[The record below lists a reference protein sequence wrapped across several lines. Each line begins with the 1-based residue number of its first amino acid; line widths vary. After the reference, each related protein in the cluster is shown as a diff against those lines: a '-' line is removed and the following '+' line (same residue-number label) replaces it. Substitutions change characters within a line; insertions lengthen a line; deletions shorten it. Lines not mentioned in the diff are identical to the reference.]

1 MKRSRHKKKVYAVTG
16 EAMDQE
22 TIIRLRPQMEDYVK
36 TDLNKNFSKTKLEW
50 NMNNNSNFTFTL
62 QFYA

>member
-1 MKRSRHKKKVYAVTG
+1 MRRSKSKKVYEVSG

-36 TDLNKNFSKTKLEW
+36 NDLNKNFSKTKLEW
-50 NMNNNSNFTFTL
+50 NMNDKTHFNFTIR
-62 QFYA
+62 FYA